1 MHDGR
6 IYIFGSDECHKRF
19 VATPAKF
26 LPPTPAAMPAA
37 RKAHDDGRALVD
49 RAVAAIGGAA
59 RLDALTSYVEAWSFI
74 QPGMQGDVPVDA
86 RALWRFPGGVRM
98 ERTMKRGRS
107 APRRQR
113 VC

>member
-19 VATPAKF
+19 AATPTKF
-26 LPPTPAAMPAA
+26 LPPTPAAMPAGP
-37 RKAHDDGRALVD
+37 KAHADGRALVD

-59 RLDALTSYVEAWSFI
+59 RLDALTSYVESWSCM
-74 QPGMQGDVPVDA
+74 QQTMQGDVPVDA

-98 ERTMKRGRS
+98 ERTMTRRR
-107 APRRQR
+107 PRDDGAS
-113 VC
+113 C